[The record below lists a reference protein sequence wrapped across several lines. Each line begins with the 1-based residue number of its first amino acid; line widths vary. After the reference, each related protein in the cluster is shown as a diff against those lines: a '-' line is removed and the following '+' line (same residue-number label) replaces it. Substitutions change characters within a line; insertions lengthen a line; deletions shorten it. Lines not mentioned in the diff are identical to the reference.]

1 MVVIMPFILP
11 FGFAL
16 DGARRHF
23 GAEVDARRQVVE
35 TPAGRGAASCRGVSL
50 GAENVQ
56 EDRRGLF

>member
-11 FGFAL
+11 FGL
-16 DGARRHF
+16 LSMARRRF